1 MEIRNA
7 QTLCRP
13 GTIVFA
19 VLVGVLIL
27 NLQPEAVSE
36 EFVEAAWY
44 QVSCRG
50 GFVRVGVDVSTTMAG
65 SAVLYREKSEAKAF
79 PVRRERLR
87 YLQSRRGTSATVTI
101 ILSSSLGRV
110 ELCVASPRIRRE
122 PPCSLSCGRCV
133 TSSSSDHLK
142 HLV

>member
-19 VLVGVLIL
+19 VLAGVLIL

-36 EFVEAAWY
+36 EFVETAWH

-50 GFVRVGVDVSTTMAG
+50 GFVRVGVDVSATMAD
-65 SAVLYREKSEAKAF
+65 SAVLCREKSGS
-79 PVRRERLR
+79 ERISRASRKTSIPAIKTRHQCDRDDHTIKLSG
-87 YLQSRRGTSATVTI
+87 SRRV
-101 ILSSSLGRV
+101 V
-110 ELCVASPRIRRE
+110 
-122 PPCSLSCGRCV
+122 RC
-133 TSSSSDHLK
+133 
-142 HLV
+142 